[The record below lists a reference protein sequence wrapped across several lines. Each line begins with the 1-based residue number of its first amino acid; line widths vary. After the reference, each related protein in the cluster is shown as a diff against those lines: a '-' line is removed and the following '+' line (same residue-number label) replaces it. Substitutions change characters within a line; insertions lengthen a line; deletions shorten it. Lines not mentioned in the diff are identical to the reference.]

1 MMRLELQLTTLLL
14 SMCFGIFFSS
24 LIDLIKNKIF
34 KLKMLFQMLIFSI
47 VTILTS
53 LIYFYF
59 LLKVN
64 NAIIHPY
71 FVIAFI
77 IGFVIENGFKKFFK
91 RIVFLL
97 KK

>member
-1 MMRLELQLTTLLL
+1 MKLELQLTTLLF
-14 SMCFGIFFSS
+14 SICFGILFSS

-34 KLKMLFQMLIFSI
+34 KLKMIFQILIFLL
-47 VTILTS
+47 VTIVLS
-53 LIYFYF
+53 LVYFYF
-59 LLKVN
+59 LLKIN

-77 IGFVIENGFKKFFK
+77 IGFFIESGFKKIFK
-91 RIVFLL
+91 RIVLLL